1 MSLYAEKILPT
12 VIDCLCSVP
21 AVMDL
26 RNKVV
31 PLANGVVLEV
41 GMGSAINLS
50 LYDDEKVDFIWGLEP
65 SDGMR
70 QKAQDNLKK
79 SNLEVR
85 WLSMP
90 GEDIPLRDSSVDT
103 VLLTFT
109 LCTIPDYQSALTQIL
124 RVLKPGGQLLFCE
137 HGLADAESVKKW
149 QNRITPYWKKFA
161 GGCHLNRPIAE
172 YITDSGFQIAEINTV
187 YTDKIPKFAG
197 YVYYG
202 IAVCKK

>member
-137 HGLADAESVKKW
+137 HGLADADSVKKW